1 MGLVAPAH
9 FLGLL
14 REALPEAMRELVT
27 EEIHNDLVH
36 ETAEQLQAR
45 LASLLCCQA
54 WHSPRSE
61 RARAHPHFPQRAT
74 LR

>member
-1 MGLVAPAH
+1 MGLVAPPH

-27 EEIHNDLVH
+27 GEIHKDLVH
-36 ETAEQLQAR
+36 ETAEPLQAH
-45 LASLLCCQA
+45 LASLLCSQA
-54 WHSPRSE
+54 WHYPRSE
-61 RARAHPHFPQRAT
+61 RTRPHPHFPQRAT